1 MSVAIIMP
9 YFNEKELLVK
19 SIEAIYNQTYTDW
32 HLYLIDDG
40 SEGSNRAYNIIS
52 PQACRDKVTLVY
64 KPNGGVSSARNTALA
79 LINQA
84 TVMSYIAFCDSDDV
98 WDKNYLEEQVK
109 ALENTDLVYSS
120 VRHRFIDGSVAV
132 PYGISDFTEY
142 PGIAELRRG
151 NFIFISGVVLKRS
164 CLSVGYFDPALNS
177 IEDWD
182 YWIRVARANY
192 RIAKNPNT
200 CFSYTVKTNGNGSRS
215 NKEVYE
221 KFHEKH
227 KY

>member
-19 SIEAIYNQTYTDW
+19 SVEAIYNQTYTDW

-40 SEGSNRAYNIIS
+40 SGAGNRAYEVLS
-52 PQACRDKVTLVY
+52 AQACRDKVTLVY
-64 KPNGGVSSARNTALA
+64 KPNGGVSTARNTALA
-79 LINQA
+79 LINQVS
-84 TVMSYIAFCDSDDV
+84 VMSYIAFCDSDDV

-120 VRHRFIDGSVAV
+120 VRHRFIDGSIAV
-132 PYGISDFTEY
+132 PYGIPDFAEY
-142 PGIAELRRG
+142 PGVAELCKG

-164 CLSVGYFDPALNS
+164 CLSVGYFDPVLNS

-182 YWIRVARANY
+182 YWVRVAKANY

>member
-32 HLYLIDDG
+32 HLYIIDDG

-64 KPNGGVSSARNTALA
+64 KPNGGVSSTRNTALA

-84 TVMSYIAFCDSDDV
+84 SVMSYIAFCDSDDV

-109 ALENTDLVYSS
+109 ALENTDLVYSN
-120 VRHRFIDGSVAV
+120 VRHRFIDGSIAI

-164 CLSVGYFDPALNS
+164 CLSVGYFDPILNS

-182 YWIRVARANY
+182 YWIRVAKANY
-192 RIAKNPNT
+192 KIAKNPNT